1 MVDRTVIRRILRYYH
16 IPQEIVKIL
25 KRLYEDIG
33 CRVYNANFPVPFTVN
48 TGVRQGCMYLVPTR
62 LVASNR
68 MGDENNNGWTLQ
80 QKLEDLDFSNEINLL
95 SHTRGDVAR
104 TKALEFNAMPQRPR
118 T

>member
-1 MVDRTVIRRILRYYH
+1 MTVTVSFVAFKKAFDMVDRTVIREILRYYH

-33 CRVYNANFPVPFTVN
+33 CRVYNANFPVPFNVN

-80 QKLEDLDFSNEINLL
+80 QKLEDLDFSNE
-95 SHTRGDVAR
+95 S
-104 TKALEFNAMPQRPR
+104 
-118 T
+118 